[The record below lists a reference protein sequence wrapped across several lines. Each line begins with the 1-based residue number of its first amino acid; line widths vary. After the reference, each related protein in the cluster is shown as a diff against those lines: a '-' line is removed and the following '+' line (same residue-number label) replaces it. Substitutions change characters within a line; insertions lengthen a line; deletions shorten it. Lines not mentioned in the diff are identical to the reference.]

1 MFWEEVDVV
10 CDDHNV
16 ADLEIGIHAA
26 CGIWN
31 KQCVDTQGFH
41 NSDRERH
48 LLHAISF
55 IEMEASLHS
64 HYTFV
69 AEISENQFSAVSL
82 NCWNREIRYVL
93 IVQLI
98 GNVNMVY
105 QFSKTSAKNNGCS
118 RDVVDF
124 W

>member
-1 MFWEEVDVV
+1 MWSVMIIMSPIWKSGFMPP
-10 CDDHNV
+10 
-16 ADLEIGIHAA
+16 AA
-26 CGIWN
+26 FEN

-69 AEISENQFSAVSL
+69 AEISENQFPLCPSTVETGKLGMS
-82 NCWNREIRYVL
+82 
-93 IVQLI
+93 
-98 GNVNMVY
+98 
-105 QFSKTSAKNNGCS
+105 
-118 RDVVDF
+118 
-124 W
+124 